1 MKREDLKALG
11 LADEAIDSVM
21 GLHGKDIEAHKT
33 ATGNLQAQLDAANAQ
48 LTEANTTIE
57 GFKKLKPDELQA
69 AADDWKAK
77 YEQAQ
82 KDSVEQLAK
91 VKFDHALE
99 SALVGAKVKNPKAV
113 QALLS
118 ADKLKLKDDGSL
130 EGFDEQIK
138 VIREKDDYLFADTK
152 EPPKIVSNA
161 NNQTV
166 TGDAVV
172 NAARQAA
179 GLVTQQK

>member
-11 LADEAIDSVM
+11 LTDEAIESVM
-21 GLHGKDIEAHKT
+21 GLYGKDIEAHKIT
-33 ATGNLQAQLDAANAQ
+33 ATNLQTQLDAANSQ

-82 KDSVEQLAK
+82 KDSADQLAR

-99 SALVGAKVKNPKAV
+99 SALVNAKAKNPKAV

-118 ADKLKLKDDGSL
+118 ADKLKLKDDGTL

-138 VIREKDDYLFADTK
+138 AIREKDEYLFADVK
-152 EPPKIVSNA
+152 EPPRIVA
-161 NNQTV
+161 GGNNQSV
-166 TGDAVV
+166 TGDAIIS
-172 NAARQAA
+172 AARQAA
-179 GLVTQQK
+179 RLPETK